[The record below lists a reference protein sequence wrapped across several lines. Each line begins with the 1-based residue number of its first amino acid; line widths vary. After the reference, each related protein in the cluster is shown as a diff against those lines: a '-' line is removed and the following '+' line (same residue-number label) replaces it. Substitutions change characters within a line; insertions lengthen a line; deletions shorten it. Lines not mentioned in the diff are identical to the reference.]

1 MTEPINSKIQRQRS
15 FYSSIIF
22 SCKGQGN
29 LLPQNI
35 SAQVKTVHGKKEKK
49 HENLEVNPEHMNK
62 IIFEE
67 RKP

>member
-1 MTEPINSKIQRQRS
+1 MQRS
-15 FYSSIIF
+15 
-22 SCKGQGN
+22 
-29 LLPQNI
+29 
-35 SAQVKTVHGKKEKK
+35 GKPPASKHFCTSKNSTWKERKKK